1 MNDPQKEGERLALR
15 SERDRLLVHR
25 DALVAEMADLEHSHD
40 RDGLR
45 DLADR
50 LHVYAEELHAYSAK
64 LHVFH
69 ERFGPI
75 GP

>member
-1 MNDPQKEGERLALR
+1 
-15 SERDRLLVHR
+15 
-25 DALVAEMADLEHSHD
+25 MARLEHSHD
-40 RDGLR
+40 RDVLR

-64 LHVFH
+64 LHAFH

-75 GP
+75 GA